1 MSERVRNLL
10 YMRSPMMELRKK
22 SGLKA
27 EQVAVKLGIAMSTVR
42 NWEQGKTIP
51 KLRIDQFVKLCEL
64 YDCSLEELYKAVKT
78 ICSETD
84 NLVA

>member
-1 MSERVRNLL
+1 MDKRVKNLL

-27 EQVAVKLGIAMSTVR
+27 EQVAVELDIAMSTVR

-51 KLRIDQFVKLCEL
+51 KLRIDQFVKLCQL
-64 YDCSLEELYKAVKT
+64 YDCTLEELYKAVKS
-78 ICSETD
+78 IYSEANT
-84 NLVA
+84 LVA